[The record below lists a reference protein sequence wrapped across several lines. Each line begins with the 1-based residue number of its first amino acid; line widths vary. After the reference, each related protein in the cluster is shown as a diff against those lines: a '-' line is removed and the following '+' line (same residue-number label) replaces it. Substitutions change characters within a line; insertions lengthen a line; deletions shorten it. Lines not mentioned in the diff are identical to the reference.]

1 MKGPLLRRFRI
12 RNFKAIRDSGSLEL
26 TPLTVL
32 IGNNGSGKSSV
43 IEALDTLRTLVVQD
57 VDAAMQLWKGI
68 EHVRNKARAR
78 QTRHTQAGSEKS
90 SKPITFSLVGNTGR
104 VPFAA
109 TTMLNERGNENEL
122 FIEREFGRFGSVRFD
137 RHEDQI
143 KVSGDPATTQRKEW
157 FMNSAA
163 SLLSTYLGSYVE
175 GWQFLN
181 LSPQLMGNPVPQTR
195 TSRGV
200 RLDRSGANLAEYLL
214 DIRRRDL
221 AAFDGIV
228 DTLKY
233 VLPYASDVQPTSTS
247 EIERAAYLQLSEKD
261 FKVPGWLISA
271 GTLRLLALL
280 AVLRHPSP
288 PSLIIVEEIE
298 NGLDPRSM
306 RLLVDEIQRIVESG
320 RSQVILTTHSP
331 SLLDS
336 IPLKSIVFVERI
348 ENEPVFE
355 RPGAEKEVQKW
366 AKSFSPGQLYTMNR
380 LSRKSDL

>member
-1 MKGPLLRRFRI
+1 MKRPLLMRLRI
-12 RNFKAIRDSGSLEL
+12 RNFKAIRESGSVKLS
-26 TPLTVL
+26 PLTVL

-57 VDAAMQLWKGI
+57 VDAAMQMWKGI
-68 EHVRNKARAR
+68 EHVRNKTKTR
-78 QTRHTQAGSEKS
+78 QTRHSRTGSDKS
-90 SKPITFSLVGNTGR
+90 SKPIAFSLVGNTGR
-104 VPFAA
+104 VPFA
-109 TTMLNERGNENEL
+109 TTTVLNERGNENEL
-122 FIEREFGRFGSVRFD
+122 FIEREFGRFGAVRFD

-143 KVSGDPATTQRKEW
+143 KVSGDPQRKDR
-157 FMNSAA
+157 FMTSAA
-163 SLLSTYLGSYVE
+163 SLLSSYLGDYVE
-175 GWQFLN
+175 SWQFLN
-181 LSPQLMGNPVPQTR
+181 LSPHLMGNPVPQTR
-195 TSRGV
+195 TRRGI
-200 RLDRSGANLAEYLL
+200 RLDRSGANLSEYLL

-228 DTLKY
+228 GTLKY
-233 VLPYASDVQPTSTS
+233 VLPYASDIQPTSTS
-247 EIERAAYLQLSEKD
+247 EIERAAYLQLSERD

-271 GTLRLLALL
+271 GTLRILALL

-306 RLLVDEIQRIVESG
+306 RLLVDEIQRTVESG

-336 IPLKSIVFVERI
+336 IPLKSIVFVERVDD
-348 ENEPVFE
+348 EPTFV
-355 RPGAEKEVQKW
+355 RPGDEKEVQKW

-380 LSRKSDL
+380 LSRKRES

>member
-1 MKGPLLRRFRI
+1 MKGPLLTRFRI

-68 EHVRNKARAR
+68 EHVRNKTKAR
-78 QTRHTQAGSEKS
+78 QTRHTKAGSEKS
-90 SKPITFSLVGNTGR
+90 SKPIAFSLVGNTGR

-143 KVSGDPATTQRKEW
+143 KVSGDPSTTQRKEW
-157 FMNSAA
+157 FMSSAA
-163 SLLSTYLGSYVE
+163 SLLSGYFGDYVE
-175 GWQFLN
+175 SWQFLN
-181 LSPQLMGNPVPQTR
+181 LSPQLMGNPVSQTR
-195 TSRGV
+195 TRRGI

-221 AAFDGIV
+221 VAFDGIV

-247 EIERAAYLQLSEKD
+247 EVERAAYLQLSEKD

-271 GTLRLLALL
+271 GTLRILALL

-288 PSLIIVEEIE
+288 PSLILVEEIE

-306 RLLVDEIQRIVESG
+306 RLLVDEIQRTVESG

-348 ENEPVFE
+348 EGEPVFE

-380 LSRKSDL
+380 LSKKSDS